1 MRILLLED
9 DSLFSRTFCVAVA
22 TAGYQVCLT
31 SNFEEAIEQSSR
43 FRPQV
48 AVIDVM
54 ISAAPV
60 SSRFLED
67 LRAIDPAIKI
77 VLITGYP
84 EVVHFVRRSSPGVA
98 RYLLKPF
105 RRQQL
110 LELLEQLVDEYNRE
124 NYFTE
129 EERKRKG

>member
-9 DSLFSRTFCVAVA
+9 DSLFSRTFSVAVA
-22 TAGYQVCLT
+22 AAGHQVSLT
-31 SNFEEAIEQSSR
+31 SNFKEAIEQSSH

-54 ISAAPV
+54 ISGEPV
-60 SSRFLED
+60 SFRFLED

-77 VLITGYP
+77 IMITGYP
-84 EVVHFVRRSSPGVA
+84 EVGHFVRRSYPGVV
-98 RYLLKPF
+98 RCLLKPF

-110 LELLEQLVDEYNRE
+110 LELLEQLADEYNRE
-124 NYFTE
+124 NHFSE
-129 EERKRKG
+129 EERRRG